1 MTKPFSRQ
9 IDPSDLY
16 ESLAHREAL
25 ARLQLMVENRYLGL
39 LTGEV
44 GSGKSTLIRR
54 LFQNL
59 DPVRYLPIYISSAS
73 LKPRDFYGELLR
85 HVGEVP
91 PFSLAK
97 AKRLWADVLEARQEQ
112 AEKALV
118 VVVHEAQE
126 MSEAML
132 GELRFVVSYQ
142 MDSCS
147 LFPLILVGQPELRRT
162 LRLKKYEAIA
172 QRITLQY
179 HLGGLSP
186 EETAHY
192 IRHQM
197 KTAGMAIPVFSE
209 SAMALVHATSQG
221 IPRIINQICS
231 QALYDAA
238 QRGHEV
244 IEESHIARVLAD
256 FDRQRGVAG

>member
-9 IDPSDLY
+9 INPAALY
-16 ESLAHREAL
+16 ESQAHREAL
-25 ARLQLMVENRYLGL
+25 ARMQLMVENRYLGL

-44 GSGKSTLIRR
+44 GSGKSLLIRR
-54 LFQNL
+54 LFHNL
-59 DPVRYLPIYISSAS
+59 DPMRYLPLYISIAS

-91 PFSLAK
+91 PFSLVK
-97 AKRLWADVLEARQEQ
+97 AKRLWADVLDTRQEQ

-118 VVVHEAQE
+118 VVVDEAQE
-126 MSEAML
+126 MSDAML
-132 GELRFVVSYQ
+132 GELRFVVNHQ
-142 MDSCS
+142 IDSCS

-172 QRITLQY
+172 QRIPLQY
-179 HLGGLSP
+179 HLGGLCS

-197 KTAGMAIPVFSE
+197 KIAGLAVPVFSE
-209 SAMALVHATSQG
+209 SAMALVHAASQG

-231 QALYDAA
+231 QALHDAA

-244 IEESHIARVLAD
+244 IEEAHITRVLAD